1 MRFYIYISRSV
12 SHSFG
17 VHPTFPFDSNRTGFW
32 YDSLSK
38 RNLKLLNEFITLA
51 KSDPSVTKLESPDSE
66 LVLEIDL

>member
-1 MRFYIYISRSV
+1 MRFYIFISNTV
-12 SHSFG
+12 PESFG

-32 YDSLSK
+32 YDFLSEE
-38 RNLKLLNEFITLA
+38 NLKLLNEFITLA